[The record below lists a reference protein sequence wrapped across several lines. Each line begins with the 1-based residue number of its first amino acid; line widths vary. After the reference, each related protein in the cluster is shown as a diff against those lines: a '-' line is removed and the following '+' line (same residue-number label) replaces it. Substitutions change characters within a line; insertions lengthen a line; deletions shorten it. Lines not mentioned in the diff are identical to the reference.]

1 MPCPRAPALS
11 CSLALAVAAALAA
24 PAAAAP
30 RAPAWKAGDTVAVK
44 REGVRL
50 MPAPRFY
57 GKPCADAVAPG
68 QRVKV
73 AERRGG
79 WARIASPGAGRCWLH
94 ETAWSDREAG
104 ALAGAAPAGSQREV
118 ELAGRG
124 FSEEEERRFRGEH
137 GELDRAFEA
146 LEAHLARGGEP
157 PPEEL
162 GRFVD
167 EGGIGGA
174 R

>member
-1 MPCPRAPALS
+1 MTWPRALLLS
-11 CSLALAVAAALAA
+11 LPVLAA
-24 PAAAAP
+24 VPAGAAP
-30 RAPAWKAGDTVAVK
+30 RAPAWKAGDAVVVK

-57 GKPCADAVAPG
+57 GKPCAATVSTGQAVTI
-68 QRVKV
+68 

-79 WARIASPGAGRCWLH
+79 WARIAAPGAGKCWLH
-94 ETAWSDREAG
+94 ETAWSDRRPG
-104 ALAGAAPAGSQREV
+104 ALAGSAPSGSQREV
-118 ELAGRG
+118 ELAARG

-146 LEAHLARGGEP
+146 VEAHLARGGEP
-157 PPEEL
+157 PAEAL
-162 GRFVD
+162 SRFVD
-167 EGGIGGA
+167 EGGLGGA

>member
-1 MPCPRAPALS
+1 MPWKRTLLLLS
-11 CSLALAVAAALAA
+11 LSALAA
-24 PAAAAP
+24 GPGLAAP
-30 RAPAWKAGDTVAVK
+30 RAAAWKAGDGVTVK

-57 GKPCADAVAPG
+57 GKPCPEAVAPG
-68 QRVKV
+68 QRVTI

-94 ETAWSDREAG
+94 ETAWSDRESG
-104 ALAGAAPAGSQREV
+104 ALAGGAPSGSQREV
-118 ELAGRG
+118 ELAARG

-137 GELDRAFEA
+137 GELDAAFEA
-146 LEAHLARGGEP
+146 VEAHLARGEEP
-157 PPEEL
+157 PPEAL

-167 EGGIGGA
+167 EGGVGGA